1 MAVTNFSGSSYDSNS
16 YLRDTSYKNSYL
28 DVAKLPVIS
37 NVTGDYVIVPTECE
51 NRMDLFSYQQYG
63 SSRYWWMIALA
74 NADLI
79 KDPIWDFTAGL
90 TVLVPRDT
98 ALLEKLAGVN

>member
-1 MAVTNFSGSSYDSNS
+1 MAVTNFFGTTYDTKS
-16 YLRDTSYKNSYL
+16 YLRDSRYRGFYL
-28 DVAKLPVIS
+28 DVAKLPVM
-37 NVTGDYVIVPTECE
+37 NTVNGNYVVVPTECE
-51 NRMDLFSYQQYG
+51 NRIDLFSYQQYV

-90 TVLVPRDT
+90 TVLVPKDT

>member
-1 MAVTNFSGSSYDSNS
+1 MAVSNFSGTMYDVKS
-16 YLRDTSYKNSYL
+16 YLRDSRYRSFYL
-28 DVAKLPVIS
+28 DIAKLPIMSTSGGQMV
-37 NVTGDYVIVPTECE
+37 VVPPECE
-51 NRMDLFSYQQYG
+51 HRIDLFSYQQYG
-63 SSRYWWMIALA
+63 SSRYWWLIALA

-90 TVLVPRDT
+90 TVLVPKDT

>member
-1 MAVTNFSGSSYDSNS
+1 MAVANFAGTMYDAKS
-16 YLRDTSYKNSYL
+16 YLHDSRYRSFYL
-28 DVAKLPVIS
+28 DVAKLPVMS
-37 NVTGDYVIVPTECE
+37 ASGGHMVIVPPECE
-51 NRMDLFSYQQYG
+51 HRIDLFSYQQYG
-63 SSRYWWMIALA
+63 SSRYWWIIALA

-90 TVLVPRDT
+90 TVLVPKDT

>member
-1 MAVTNFSGSSYDSNS
+1 MAVPDFSSSLYDTKS
-16 YLRDTSYKNSYL
+16 YLRDSRYRGFYL
-28 DVAKLPVIS
+28 DVAKLPVVS
-37 NVTGDYVIVPTECE
+37 NLTGNYVVVPTECE
-51 NRMDLFSYQQYG
+51 NRIDLFSYQQYG
-63 SSRYWWMIALA
+63 SSRYWWIIALA

-90 TVLVPRDT
+90 TVLVPKDM

>member
-1 MAVTNFSGSSYDSNS
+1 MISTIIPTNMYNNRS
-16 YLRDTSYKNSYL
+16 YLRQTPIRNFYL
-28 DVAKLPVIS
+28 DVSTLPYV
-37 NVTGDYVIVPTECE
+37 DYQKGNNVIVPPECE
-51 NRMDLFSYQQYG
+51 NRIDLFSYQQYG

-90 TVLVPRDT
+90 TVLVPKDT
-98 ALLEKLAGVN
+98 ALLENLAGVN